1 LRNVGAEKK
10 DKPTQKLSVGKTEG
24 ITSSP
29 HANVLQEPEV
39 LDLVRGE
46 IAVPLTRALV
56 GIWLD
61 APDVMGSAD
70 AKAVHQRGHLVSE
83 LGASGDGALVALL
96 EQGEISLEKGL
107 QEVAATVGE
116 HLDDVREEE
125 VLVLV
130 QETLNRVRNL
140 TSVMLCSGED
150 NKSVCEKKRKKRAK
164 RKNSN
169 GTWITKHNLAGD
181 LTKLGCPLMLAN
193 SFSWKVAS
201 VPAK

>member
-96 EQGEISLEKGL
+96 EQGDISLEKGL

-140 TSVMLCSGED
+140 TCVMLCSGEG
-150 NKSVCEKKRKKRAK
+150 NESVGEKEEKKGQKEKTAMVPGSQSTIWR
-164 RKNSN
+164 
-169 GTWITKHNLAGD
+169 GT
-181 LTKLGCPLMLAN
+181 
-193 SFSWKVAS
+193 
-201 VPAK
+201 